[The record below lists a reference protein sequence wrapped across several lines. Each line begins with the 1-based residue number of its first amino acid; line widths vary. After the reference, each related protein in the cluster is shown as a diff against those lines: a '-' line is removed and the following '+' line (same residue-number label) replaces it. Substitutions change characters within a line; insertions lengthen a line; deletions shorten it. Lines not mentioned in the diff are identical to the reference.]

1 MKYTRFFNFFIIM
14 YLFSILSCSPS
25 LGASWYAKS
34 GGKSSGPAMYVTSI
48 KILNK
53 DVTINDPN
61 YSSVEGDQAL
71 NFAKAKR
78 FSVSVPYSVKS
89 IDTESLKI
97 EAYEDYKK
105 QKPLKISLEIEGDSV
120 PLVAGETVSMLLKI
134 KDDAGKYHTEE
145 KIISVTRE
153 MPEAV
158 ELKLLSLQ
166 VHDMNVKVVEDEK
179 LKVDIPYSK
188 GDTVTAGDIR
198 ATFKVGDEEKVLPV
212 VVSEEQGKL
221 QVGEEVEVVFSVEE
235 KKNVYKS
242 FSSSLLCKRLAKTSD
257 EDEPLEMIFL
267 SVLNIDARSG
277 IVKVLND
284 VTQIVAS
291 DIVATFKNFGTL
303 PVTLQEDIVKFDNA
317 GNAELIIKVEG
328 NKGQYSSWTKTVH
341 AVKHSQDT
349 PEDPDSPSD
358 PTPEEP
364 TEPEPP
370 ALENPKDENGNE
382 KFIVKIDVKKE
393 EIDPFDYYK
402 ADYDFPASLFGG
414 WILNM
419 TSMTK
424 DNVATYAFKPG
435 NWEGEPKT
443 CTGPTIA
450 EGQLNK
456 TWDLKYYKY
465 KNQEERWRE
474 HGGYK
479 PSIDEKEKKRRERFI
494 FFRFTGSA
502 SMGITLDNSMFCVD
516 THTKFLFYYS
526 SPANISNFGVP
537 SQWRDYEQP
546 TEGSHKQF
554 NKPFYLT
561 DPVGYVKE
569 DGECVIYSWCKQ
581 HIMSNNYVA
590 TEDSTYKR
598 TASKKASGKGYSPYR
613 DVKIKTTKTRTVKEN
628 PLYTAQKPVITKQS
642 GALYLTVDSPDKA
655 ILSVK
660 VKDTPK
666 DEVLSYQWYTNAVSS
681 QEGGNAIDGATRAE
695 YEMEKK
701 VIDVYCY
708 CVVTNK
714 NTKNNKEA
722 KTTSQP
728 VKVRIA
734 KSNEDLKIDA
744 ETPIIKKHPKS
755 AKYAFIEGKDI
766 DVSLNVEVL
775 KLKDKGV
782 LSYQWFEGVNET
794 TENETKIDNATENTY
809 KTKLSEAGIKYY
821 YCVVTNTNEKA
832 TGEKVV
838 SVSSAVAKIEIEQL
852 YELTLSCTGEG
863 ELKVFG
869 GIDGTKTVKDG
880 QEGAIKVKLGT
891 DLVFIAKPKA
901 GWKVKE
907 WEGKATVSEWD
918 IRTAQLPVK
927 SKEDVKEAVG
937 VSFEKIIKEGKLG
950 VSEVMI
956 QNISLGGYKSVTVFD
971 KGPVDYTFFDFDFDI
986 SFKDDNHTDFGSLFK
1001 WKHDGGGNSNYIC
1014 LYKKGIQGQK
1024 SKENANSDLAKK
1036 EDISFYNGAPALK
1049 LSLLLKKNDR
1059 GSFWAKTN
1067 DQIICNKGNGD
1078 IEFKYDEL
1086 NDCWRVKDATYNID
1100 KVTVSYN
1107 KNFTLHRGQEKL
1119 FTVIYDVDN
1128 VENHAVGKV
1137 KVVYTLSWENKE

>member
-1 MKYTRFFNFFIIM
+1 MKYTRFLNFFIVI
-14 YLFSILSCSPS
+14 YLFTVLSCSPS

-34 GGKSSGPAMYVTSI
+34 GGKSSGPSMYVTSI
-48 KILNK
+48 KVFDK
-53 DVTINDPN
+53 DVTVSDPD
-61 YSSVEGDQAL
+61 YRSIEGNQVI
-71 NFAKAKR
+71 NFARAKR
-78 FSVSVPYSVKS
+78 FSINVPYGVKA
-89 IDTESLKI
+89 IDTDSLKI
-97 EAYEDYKK
+97 EAYEDSKK

-120 PLVAGETVSMLLKI
+120 PLVAGEAVSIALRI
-134 KDDAGKYHTEE
+134 KDEAGKYSVEE
-145 KIISVTRE
+145 KFISVVRD

-158 ELKLLSLQ
+158 ELKLSKLQ
-166 VHDMNVKVVEDEK
+166 VHDVDVKILEGEK

-242 FSSSLLCKRLAKTSD
+242 FSSSLLCKRLEKTSD

-291 DIVATFKNFGTL
+291 DIVATFKDFGTL
-303 PVTLQEDIVKFDNA
+303 PVSLQEDIVKFDNA

-328 NKGQYSSWTKTVH
+328 KKGQYSSWTKTVH

-402 ADYDFPASLFGG
+402 ADYDFPASLFDG

-465 KNQEERWRE
+465 KSQEERWQA

-502 SMGITLDNSMFCVD
+502 SMGITLDNSMFCLD

-569 DGECVIYSWCKQ
+569 NGECVIYSWCKQ
-581 HIMSNNYVA
+581 HIMSNNYLA
-590 TEDSTYKR
+590 TVDPAHSRKQ
-598 TASKKASGKGYSPYR
+598 ASRSSGGKGYSPYR
-613 DVKIKTTKTRTVKEN
+613 DVKIKTTKKRIVEEN
-628 PLYTAQKPVITKQS
+628 PRYTAEKPVITRQS
-642 GALYLTVDSPDKA
+642 GPLYLTVKSTEEAK
-655 ILSVK
+655 LSVT
-660 VKDTPK
+660 VKQPP
-666 DEVLSYQWYTNAVSS
+666 ENEGLSYQWYKNTTNLA
-681 QEGGNAIDGATRAE
+681 EGGEKIESATTPD
-695 YEMEKK
+695 YILEKE
-701 VIDVYCY
+701 VMNVYCY
-708 CVVTNK
+708 CVITNK
-714 NTKNNKEA
+714 NKNNNKEA
-722 KTTSQP
+722 KTVSQP

-734 KSNEDLKIDA
+734 KSTEDLKIDA

-755 AKYAFIEGKDI
+755 SKHAFVEGKDI
-766 DVSLNVEVL
+766 DVSLSVEAL
-775 KLKDKGV
+775 PLKDKGV
-782 LSYQWFEGVNET
+782 LSYQWFEGMSEIA
-794 TENETKIDNATENTY
+794 ENGIKIDNATEKTY
-809 KTKLSEAGIKYY
+809 KTKLSVSGIKYY
-821 YCVVTNTNEKA
+821 YCLVTNTNEKA
-832 TGEKVV
+832 TGEKTV
-838 SVSSAVAKIEIEQL
+838 SIASAVAKIEIEQL
-852 YELTLSCTGEG
+852 YELTFSCAGEG
-863 ELKVFG
+863 TLKVFG
-869 GIDGTKTVKDG
+869 GIEGTQLVKDG
-880 QEGAIKVKLGT
+880 SENKIHVKLGT
-891 DLVFIAKPKA
+891 DIVFIAVPKG
-901 GWKVKE
+901 GWEIEK
-907 WEGKATVSEWD
+907 WEGKAKVSEQDIGTAQMKIESSEDVQEAVCVTFSKIQKKGKLSITAVRVENVSIDCKFWGKYYYGSYFYWD
-918 IRTAQLPVK
+918 ITT
-927 SKEDVKEAVG
+927 
-937 VSFEKIIKEGKLG
+937 
-950 VSEVMI
+950 
-956 QNISLGGYKSVTVFD
+956 SV
-971 KGPVDYTFFDFDFDI
+971 
-986 SFKDDNHTDFGSLFK
+986 KDDAPEEVSQILWDQNKYQF
-1001 WKHDGGGNSNYIC
+1001 
-1014 LYKKGIQGQK
+1014 LYKKGSGK
-1024 SKENANSDLAKK
+1024 SAYFMPEENMKFMDLNMDKG
-1036 EDISFYNGAPALK
+1036 EGRLK
-1049 LSLLLKKNDR
+1049 LDFKITKRDSGIPMGGDHEWTMVDHGQGAIELEYDGEKDRWYVKKDM
-1059 GSFWAKTN
+1059 
-1067 DQIICNKGNGD
+1067 
-1078 IEFKYDEL
+1078 
-1086 NDCWRVKDATYNID
+1086 VHNID
-1100 KVTVSYN
+1100 KVQVSY
-1107 KNFTLHRGQEKL
+1107 KKDFVLKRGHEKD
-1119 FTVIYDVDN
+1119 FTVTYTANNPDLY
-1128 VENHAVGKV
+1128 AVGTI
-1137 KVVYTLSWENKE
+1137 KVVYTLSWE